1 MPPIKRVILI
11 VAVVEELTSVVPND
25 EETAER
31 VTKQNVT
38 IFQFQTRFGV
48 RKIRATAIVKTK
60 KLKAN
65 KFTKRQQ

>member
-11 VAVVEELTSVVPND
+11 VAVVEELTSVVPKD

-38 IFQFQTRFGV
+38 IFKFQTRSGL

-60 KLKAN
+60 KLEAN